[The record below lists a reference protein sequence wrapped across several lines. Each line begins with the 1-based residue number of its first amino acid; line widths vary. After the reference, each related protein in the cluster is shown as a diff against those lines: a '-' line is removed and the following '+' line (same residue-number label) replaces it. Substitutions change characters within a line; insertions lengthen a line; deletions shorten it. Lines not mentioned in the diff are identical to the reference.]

1 MKKSLL
7 LTLAFIAIIVL
18 LISACSSLSPT
29 DATTTV
35 TLSDAE
41 MQALVEEKCSQCHSV
56 DRVWDNSYSESRWS
70 TVFDSMIAK
79 GAQVSEEEKAQMIDW
94 LVANQ

>member
-7 LTLAFIAIIVL
+7 ITIAFIAVIVL
-18 LISACSSLSPT
+18 LISACSSSSPS
-29 DATTTV
+29 DATTAV
-35 TLSDAE
+35 TLTDAE
-41 MQALVEEKCSQCHSV
+41 MQALVDEKCSECHSV
-56 DRVWDNSYSESRWS
+56 DVVWDNSYSESRWS

-79 GAQVSEEEKAQMIDW
+79 GAQVSDEEKTQMIAW

>member
-7 LTLAFIAIIVL
+7 LTLAFTAIIVL
-18 LISACSSLSPT
+18 LISACSSSSPT
-29 DATTTV
+29 EATTTV

-41 MQALVEEKCSQCHSV
+41 MQALVEEKCSECHSV
-56 DRVWDNSYSESRWS
+56 DVVWNNSYSESRWS

-79 GAQVSEEEKAQMIDW
+79 GAQVSDEEKAQMIEW

>member
-7 LTLAFIAIIVL
+7 LTLAFIAIIML
-18 LISACSSLSPT
+18 LISACSSSSPT